1 MNVLKNRLTPRKL
14 KVYLGREIGVSDWFV
29 VGQDRIGAFAE
40 CTEDRQWIHVDPEKA
55 AKSRLGGTVAP
66 GFLMLS
72 LIPHFLKSI
81 PLLQMKH
88 KMAVNY
94 GLDKVRFIAPVPSGA
109 RIRNRAVLREIRK
122 RGFRKILLK
131 IENYLEIEGNEKPA
145 VLAELLVLVYL

>member
-1 MNVLKNRLTPRKL
+1 MPERLTPRKL
-14 KVYLGREIGVSDWFV
+14 KAYLDKEIGISDWFV
-29 VGQDRIGAFAE
+29 VGQDRIDAFAG
-40 CTEDRQWIHVDPEKA
+40 CTEDRQWIHIDPEKA
-55 AKSRLGGTVAP
+55 GKSRLGGTVAH

-72 LIPHFLKSI
+72 LLSHFLKSI
-81 PLLQMKH
+81 PLLQMKY

-94 GLDKVRFIAPVPSGA
+94 GLDKVRLITPVPSGA

-131 IENYLEIEGNEKPA
+131 IENRMEIEGEEKPA

>member
-1 MNVLKNRLTPRKL
+1 MPERLTPRKL
-14 KVYLGREIGVSDWFV
+14 KAYLDKEIGISDWFV
-29 VGQDRIGAFAE
+29 VGQDRIAAFAE

-55 AKSRLGGTVAP
+55 SKSRLGGTVAH

-72 LIPHFLKSI
+72 LLPHFIEAI
-81 PLLQMKH
+81 PLFRMKH

-109 RIRNRAVLREIRK
+109 RVRNRAVLREIRK

-131 IENYLEIEGNEKPA
+131 IENYLEIEGEEKPA

>member
-1 MNVLKNRLTPRKL
+1 MSERLTPRKL
-14 KVYLGREIGVSDWFV
+14 RAFVDKEIGVSDWFV

-55 AKSRLGGTVAP
+55 AKSRLGGTVAH

-72 LIPHFLKSI
+72 LLSHFLKSI
-81 PLLQMKH
+81 PLLQMKY

-94 GLDKVRFIAPVPSGA
+94 GLDKVRFITPVPSGA

-122 RGFRKILLK
+122 RGFRKLLIK
-131 IENYLEIEGNEKPA
+131 IENRLEIEGEEKPA